1 MQKHRRYMG
10 IKGFKKKTEI
20 LLKSMNEVRVNICQK
35 LEKERI
41 WDLLYEALIETLGI
55 FQITNR
61 HFDYF
66 FT

>member
-35 LEKERI
+35 LKSRH
-41 WDLLYEALIETLGI
+41 
-55 FQITNR
+55 NR
-61 HFDYF
+61 KRKNMGSFI
-66 FT
+66 